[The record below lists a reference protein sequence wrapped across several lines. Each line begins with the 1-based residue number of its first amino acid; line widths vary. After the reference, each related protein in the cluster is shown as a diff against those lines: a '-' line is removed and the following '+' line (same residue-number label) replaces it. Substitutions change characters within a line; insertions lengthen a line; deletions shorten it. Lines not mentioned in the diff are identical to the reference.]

1 MFIVIIGCGRTGSRL
16 AGYLSGAG
24 HDLVVV
30 DQHEESFQDLPVEF
44 SGFEI
49 TGNAL
54 VHKTLEEAR
63 LEAADLCIISTDK
76 DKVNFMIS
84 QLVQNKYPETKIIVK
99 GIEPKLID
107 IYDHNRVTVFSEK
120 DILVDKIF
128 ESIESNE
135 VSG

>member
-16 AGYLSGAG
+16 AGYLSSAG

-30 DQHEESFQDLPVEF
+30 DQHESSFEDLPVEF
-44 SGFEI
+44 SGFQI

-54 VHKTLEEAR
+54 MHKTLEEAR
-63 LEAADLCIISTDK
+63 LESADLCIISTDK

-84 QLVQNKYPETKIIVK
+84 QLIKNKFPDLNIIIK
-99 GIEPKLID
+99 GIEPKLIN
-107 IYDHNRVTVFSEK
+107 IYDKDNVTVFSEK

-128 ESIESNE
+128 NSIQDDE
-135 VSG
+135 G